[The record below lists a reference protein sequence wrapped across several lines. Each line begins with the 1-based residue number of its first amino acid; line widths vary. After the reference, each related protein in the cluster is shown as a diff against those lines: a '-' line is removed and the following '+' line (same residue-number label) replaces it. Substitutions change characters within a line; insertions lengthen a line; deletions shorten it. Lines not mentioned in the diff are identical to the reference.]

1 MKVIFTRGIAKE
13 SEYKKFKNYLTESSN
28 RENVC
33 KNLLKTEVARLI
45 QPILKGTGLSNLEIT
60 NILIDDIDLGVY
72 KSINNTSS
80 NIVLIKL
87 VFNALYRI
95 AIEATS
101 ITNKDYAE
109 YLNSIY
115 DEVVE
120 ICDNIVYL
128 LNCK

>member
-1 MKVIFTRGIAKE
+1 MKVTFTRGIAKE
-13 SEYKKFKNYLTESSN
+13 SEYKDFENYLTHSSN
-28 RENVC
+28 KENVC

-60 NILIDDIDLGVY
+60 NILINDIDLEVY
-72 KSINNTSS
+72 KSLNNTSS
-80 NIVLIKL
+80 NIVLTKL

-101 ITNKDYAE
+101 ITGKDYAG

-115 DEVVE
+115 DETAN